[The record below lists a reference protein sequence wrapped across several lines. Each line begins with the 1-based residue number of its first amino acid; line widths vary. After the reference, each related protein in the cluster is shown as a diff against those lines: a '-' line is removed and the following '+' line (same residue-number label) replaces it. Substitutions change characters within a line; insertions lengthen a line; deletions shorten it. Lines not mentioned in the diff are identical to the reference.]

1 MAGNAFLDARKEEE
15 RMFTVLRE
23 PQFHGFH
30 SYLKRS
36 LENLHARLAQ
46 ECDMDEVKRL
56 QGRIAV
62 FDELLGKIFPP
73 NRA

>member
-15 RMFTVLRE
+15 RAFVLLRE
-23 PQFHGFH
+23 PQHNGFH
-30 SYLKRS
+30 SYLRRS

-46 ECDMDEVKRL
+46 ERDMDEVKRL

-62 FDELLGKIFPP
+62 FDELLGNIFPP